1 MIRGTTAQFKYKLP
15 HKFQDIHYI
24 EVVFGQDGNN
34 DNGLPIKLIYD
45 KQYITVDALPTVD
58 KASKTQIYCY
68 NNMFYKTNDNANWQE
83 ATNPEDL
90 ARNDGIA
97 PENNDTTSY
106 VVVASLEPGQSKL
119 FSDKRK
125 GWTQAEAYCTADNR
139 LMASH
144 KELFMV
150 YPMYCTTPP
159 PVIQPVIPEEKVYVH
174 LDAGEIK

>member
-15 HKFQDIHYI
+15 KQFKDIHYI

-34 DNGLPIKLIYD
+34 DDGLPITLVYD
-45 KQYITVDALPTVD
+45 KQYVTVDELPAVD
-58 KASKTQIYCY
+58 EASKAQIYCCDTK
-68 NNMFYKTNDNANWQE
+68 FYKTNDNTTWQE

-97 PENNDTTSY
+97 PENNNVDSY
-106 VVVASLEPGQSKL
+106 VIVASLEPGQSKL

-125 GWTQAEAYCTADNR
+125 GWTQAEVYATVENK

-159 PVIQPVIPEEKVYVH
+159 PLIQPVTLEE
-174 LDAGEIK
+174 ASEIK